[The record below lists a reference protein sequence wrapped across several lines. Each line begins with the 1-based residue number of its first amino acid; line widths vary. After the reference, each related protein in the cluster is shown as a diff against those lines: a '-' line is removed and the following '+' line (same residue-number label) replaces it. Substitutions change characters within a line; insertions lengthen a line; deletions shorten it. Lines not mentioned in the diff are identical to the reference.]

1 MKKILIAIYLLTGII
16 VAIDYS
22 QIPLLRWAG
31 PEGSR
36 PETYE
41 EWIAQNPY
49 TKFSY
54 ILDKIVRGNGRAG
67 NVAILTQQ
75 SIAGA
80 LVNEINQLTNNLY
93 AEGYTIYSYQIS
105 GGTPETLRTFLQN
118 LYNNNSIEGALFIGN
133 LPVAWFEIAD
143 DFNQYGYVQFPIDL
157 FYMDLNGNWLDTM
170 NTGNGKYDGHTGNV
184 NPEIYI
190 GRLTPTGIGIDTVV
204 LKNYFRKDNAYRY
217 DTLALQQRA
226 LIFCDDDWIPW
237 APYWAENV
245 ALLYSDTMDYWH
257 AETTRASIYRTKLN
271 TPEAWVSVFA
281 HSSPSLHQFKY
292 NNGSSYDYYYANE
305 YNTQNP
311 PANFYNHFACSFSRY
326 TTNGYGGGQS
336 IFNQSYGLGEV
347 GSTKTGSM
355 LEFEYFYGP
364 LGQQK
369 TLGQAFKDWFYYI
382 TSNGVSFDEL
392 CWHYGMTLLG
402 DPWLK
407 PKGHTY
413 TITEAKQYSRPNQ
426 TILINEN
433 PAREKVTIS
442 LNLNS
447 PARVNLVV
455 YDCLGKKI
463 KTLIAKS
470 WIKHSQQILWNF
482 KDDNNRRVPPGIY
495 LLRAEIDTE
504 IFTIKVVKINK

>member
-1 MKKILIAIYLLTGII
+1 MKNILTFLLCATSLA

-22 QIPLLRWAG
+22 QIPLLRWVG

-54 ILDKIVRGNGRAG
+54 TLDKVAYGDGRAG

-80 LVNEINQLTNNLY
+80 LNNGINQLINNLQ
-93 AEGYTIYSYQIS
+93 AEGYTIYSYQVS

-118 LYNNNSIEGALFIGN
+118 LYNSNSIEGALFIGN

-170 NTGNGKYDGHTGNV
+170 TTGNGKYDGHTGNI

-190 GRLTPTGIGIDTVV
+190 GRLTPTGIGVDTVV

-217 DTLALQQRA
+217 DTLALQHRA
-226 LIFCDDDWIPW
+226 LVFCDDDWIPW
-237 APYWAENV
+237 APYWAANV
-245 ALLYSDTMDYWH
+245 ALLYSDTMNYWH

-271 TPEAWVSVFA
+271 TPQAWVSVFA

-292 NNGSSYDYYYANE
+292 NNGGSYDYYYANE
-305 YNTQNP
+305 YFSQNP
-311 PANFYNHFACSFSRY
+311 PANFYNHFACSFARY

-355 LEFEYFYGP
+355 LDFEYFYAP
-364 LGQQK
+364 LGQNK
-369 TLGQAFKDWFYYI
+369 TLGQAFKEWFTYI

-407 PKGHTY
+407 PKGHIYSIAETKQ
-413 TITEAKQYSRPNQ
+413 ITKQKPHIIVS
-426 TILINEN
+426 EN
-433 PAREKVTIS
+433 PASQKTIIS
-442 LNLNS
+442 LNLSS
-447 PARVNLVV
+447 PASVNLDV

-463 KTLIAKS
+463 KTLIKKS
-470 WIKHSQQILWNF
+470 LINQSKRIVWNF
-482 KDDNNRRVPPGIY
+482 DDENNKKLPAGIY
-495 LLRAEIDTE
+495 LLCAEIGTE
-504 IFTIKVVKINK
+504 TFTHKIVKINQ

>member
-1 MKKILIAIYLLTGII
+1 LSILSIHLQFSNLLL
-16 VAIDYS
+16 Y
-22 QIPLLRWAG
+22 
-31 PEGSR
+31 
-36 PETYE
+36 
-41 EWIAQNPY
+41 
-49 TKFSY
+49 
-54 ILDKIVRGNGRAG
+54 LDKIVWGNGRAG

-80 LVNEINQLTNNLY
+80 LANEINQLTNNLL

-133 LPVAWFEIAD
+133 LPVAWFEIAN

-170 NTGNGKYDGHTGNV
+170 NTGNGKYDGHTGNI

-190 GRLTPTGIGIDTVV
+190 GRLMPTGIGIDTVV
-204 LKNYFRKDNAYRY
+204 LKNYFRKDNGYRY
-217 DTLALQQRA
+217 DTLALQHRA
-226 LIFCDDDWIPW
+226 LVFCDDDWIPW

-271 TPEAWVSVFA
+271 TPKAWVSVFA

-311 PANFYNHFACSFSRY
+311 PANFYNHFACSFARY

-355 LEFEYFYGP
+355 LGFEYFYGP
-364 LGQQK
+364 LGQNK
-369 TLGQAFKDWFYYI
+369 TLGQAFKDWFTYI
-382 TSNGVSFDEL
+382 TSDGVTFDEL
-392 CWHYGMTLLG
+392 CWHYGMTLLA

-407 PKGHTY
+407 PKGHNY
-413 TITEAKQYSRPNQ
+413 PIAEKKQDIKQQPIMLVS
-426 TILINEN
+426 EN
-433 PAREKVTIS
+433 PVAQRVAIS
-442 LNLNS
+442 LNLGT
-447 PARVNLVV
+447 PASVNLDV

-463 KTLIAKS
+463 KTLIKKS
-470 WIKHSQQILWNF
+470 LIAQHYQINWNF
-482 KDDNNRRVPPGIY
+482 EDDNNKKLPAGIY
-495 LLRAEIDTE
+495 LLRAAIGTKT
-504 IFTIKVVKINK
+504 FTKKIVKINP